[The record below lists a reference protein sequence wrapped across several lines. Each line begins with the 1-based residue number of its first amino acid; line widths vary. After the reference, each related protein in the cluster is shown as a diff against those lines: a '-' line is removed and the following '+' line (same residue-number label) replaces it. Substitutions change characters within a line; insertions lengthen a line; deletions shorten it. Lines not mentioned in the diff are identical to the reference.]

1 MDEAAAP
8 LEEAS
13 TGRRK
18 RRWRRRV
25 NWTAALVVLLAAGLV
40 LPPLINVGN
49 YKRQITA
56 LMSRSLGRPVRLS
69 SVELRL
75 LPMPGFVLHDLQVS
89 EDPEFGAEPVLSA
102 RTVVASIRVPSLWR
116 GRIEIS
122 RVSVDQASLNLVRS
136 ADGRWN
142 LDALMM
148 GGMMGSG
155 LAQDG
160 AAHTGP
166 NRANGVHFPY
176 LEATDSRVN
185 VKEGAEKTPFALLET
200 DLSLWQDAPGLW
212 RVRLRG
218 QPMRTDIPMSLAD
231 TGEVRLEASLHSAAQ
246 LRDMPLTLDM
256 EWRNAQL
263 GQLSRLI
270 TGSDAGWRGDLT
282 LDVAVQGTPDSA
294 QTKARLRATGVRR
307 EEFAPATPL
316 DFDANC
322 AFRYQHS
329 LNAAHDVNCN
339 TAIGDGLLH
348 LKGDLPGKA
357 GPPEAMLEVK
367 DLPLQA
373 GLDLLRTVRGGFAP
387 GMSARGTVN
396 GSLTYKQ
403 VAASAL
409 AAAEQERA
417 RKRKAASAADEF
429 SAVPGDL
436 QGALTVAGAELS
448 GGQLTE
454 ALKLP
459 EITLTPTMVWDVRD
473 TDGSKPAAIGSPAL
487 MTNFTVGL
495 GQRAAEGST
504 PGADPASDSA
514 AGAASNA
521 AVTLYLYRQRYQ
533 IGLKGAASIAKL
545 RELGYGFGWPH
556 RADVDA
562 LTGGT
567 AEFELSASGPWI
579 DAGDAGNLSGL
590 APSATATGTFDASLT
605 LHHTEWHAD
614 YLLHPVELTRATVDL
629 GATQFHLDS
638 DFTFGGKAKDAAKGA
653 LHGAADI
660 SASSPCGGDAEAAGG
675 EPETEL
681 CAAKVEIRLGAV
693 DAAVLESALLGTP
706 EEKSLLSP
714 LMDRMRSSDQP
725 KWPPVALHVQADS
738 LALGPV
744 TLQKP
749 EADIRF
755 EQGAAV
761 VEHWDAGLLGGTA
774 EGAGRLGWADG
785 KPQYAFHGSFA
796 HLNAALLGS
805 LLGNGWTGG
814 PLNGDGSVE
823 LSGRSGADLAA
834 SATGTLHFEWQHGA
848 GLAVAD
854 GSQSS
859 FDGWSG
865 DATIQGG
872 KAVLGENTLLVRR
885 KLSTLAGTI
894 PFSGPAALT
903 ATAEGGKPAPAATS
917 SPKQAVK

>member
-1 MDEAAAP
+1 M
-8 LEEAS
+8 
-13 TGRRK
+13 
-18 RRWRRRV
+18 
-25 NWTAALVVLLAAGLV
+25 VVLLAAGLV
-40 LPPLINVGN
+40 LPPMINIGN

-56 LMSRSLGRPVRLS
+56 LMSRSMGRPVRLS

-89 EDPEFGAEPVLSA
+89 EDPQFGAEPVLSA

-122 RVSVDQASLNLVRS
+122 RVSVDEASLNLVRS

-142 LDALMM
+142 LDTLMM
-148 GGMMGSG
+148 GGMIGGAMGSG
-155 LAQDG
+155 PALGG
-160 AAHTGP
+160 AANTGK
-166 NRANGVHFPY
+166 NRANVAHFPY

-185 VKEGAEKTPFALLET
+185 LKNGAEKTPFALLET
-200 DLSLWQDAPGLW
+200 DLSLWQDRPGEW

-231 TGEVRLEASLHSAAQ
+231 TGEVQLEASLHSAAQ
-246 LRDMPLTLDM
+246 LRDMPLKLDM

-322 AFRYQHS
+322 GFRYQHS

-348 LKGDLPGKA
+348 LKADLPGKA

-387 GMSARGTVN
+387 GISARGAVN

-403 VAASAL
+403 VAAAAL
-409 AAAEQERA
+409 AAAGQKRRPA
-417 RKRKAASAADEF
+417 KRKAGPSPSELAADELA
-429 SAVPGDL
+429 AVPGDL
-436 QGALTVAGAELS
+436 QGTLTVSGAELS

-459 EITLTPTMVWDVRD
+459 EIMLTPTMVWDVRD
-473 TDGSKPAAIGSPAL
+473 ADGSKPVATGSPAL
-487 MTNFTVGL
+487 MTNFTVAL
-495 GQRAAEGST
+495 GQRLADGSPAT
-504 PGADPASDSA
+504 PDAIPGAT
-514 AGAASNA
+514 SNA

-533 IGLKGAASIAKL
+533 VGVKGASSIVKL

-556 RADVDA
+556 NAGADA

-579 DAGDAGNLSGL
+579 AAGDVGNLSGL
-590 APSATATGTFDASLT
+590 APSLTAPGAFEASLT

-614 YLLHPVELTRATVDL
+614 YLLHPVELTRAAVDL
-629 GATQFHLDS
+629 GGAHFHLAT
-638 DFTFGGKAKDAAKGA
+638 DFAFGGKAKEAAKGI
-653 LHGAADI
+653 LHGTADI
-660 SASSPCGGDAEAAGG
+660 SASTPCSGDSGAPVAK
-675 EPETEL
+675 PVTDP
-681 CAAKVEIRLGAV
+681 CAARVEIRLGAV
-693 DAAVLESALLGTP
+693 DAAVLESALLGTA
-706 EEKSLLSP
+706 EEKSLLST

-725 KWPPVALHVQADS
+725 KWPAVALHVQADS
-738 LALGPV
+738 LALGPI

-749 EADIRF
+749 AADIRF

-761 VEHWDAGLLGGTA
+761 VQHWEAGLLAGTA

-785 KPQYAFHGSFA
+785 KPQYAFHGSFS
-796 HLNAALLGS
+796 HVSAASLGA

-834 SATGTLHFEWQHGA
+834 SATGTLHFDWQHGA
-848 GLAVAD
+848 GLVVDDAA
-854 GSQSS
+854 GSS

-885 KLSTLAGTI
+885 KPSSLAGTI
-894 PFSGPAALT
+894 PFSGPAVLSAD
-903 ATAEGGKPAPAATS
+903 GGKQAPASAA